1 MIYLLVLTLMLL
13 VEMDPVIEATV
24 QDRRRPGAVAP
35 GNILIGGLFP
45 IHDGVENIGNLSGP
59 QNPTCIGFSPTGL
72 TQSLAMIHTVEK
84 VNSSPLLRH
93 LGVTLGYYIH
103 DTCSDVTAALR
114 GTEDFIKRHSECSST
129 SRASQNSQHMT
140 AVIGAYSSE
149 MSIAVARELN
159 LELIPQISYASTADI
174 LSDKSRFPAF
184 SRTVPSDVHQTS
196 AMVKLLLANQ
206 WNWVGV
212 VSTDGD
218 YGRSAMDSFV
228 SQALE
233 VGICVAF
240 REILPDSIT
249 NKQRLHATI
258 SQTITTIHT
267 HSKVKVVVSFA
278 KPEHMSRLFRGL
290 VRNQEDQHVWVASD
304 NWSTYEEVLS
314 HEDLYHIGWV
324 VGFSFKFRDVTAFE
338 EYLLSLHLNSER
350 NNSFLKELYSS
361 FRDSHNI
368 SEANVSAITDQL
380 IRSTPPGV
388 VFSIEMAVNAI
399 AQAVAK
405 LCSHRNCRVPGAI
418 EPWELLPILRN
429 STFQI
434 EGDSYTFD
442 ENGDI
447 NLGYDITLWETAE
460 GQLKTQNVVAEYHQ
474 LNRSLT
480 ITNLRLNITSRCSD
494 SCEPGQFKKTT
505 EGQHTCCYDCID
517 CAENQYTN
525 YTDMDQCYTCDSNTE
540 WADPGSS
547 GCKLKTL
554 EFFPWNDGF
563 AVMLL
568 SLAGIGVLVVGLV
581 SFLFLWHR
589 DSPVV
594 KAAGGPLCQLIL
606 FSLVGSFMSAAFF
619 VGKPTNAQCKVRQVL
634 YGLSF
639 TLCVSCIL
647 VKSLKILLAFHMK
660 LLLQQV
666 LRRLYKSYVVVCACV
681 AVQGVICTCWLLLKS
696 PHKTFTLYTKYILEE
711 CNEGSYV
718 AFAVMLGYIALLAL
732 LCFIIAFQGRKLPE
746 KYNEAKFITFGML
759 IYLIAWVIFIPIYI
773 STDGKYLPAVEMVVI
788 LISNYGILSCH
799 FLPKCYSIIF
809 RKTYNTR
816 DAFMKNI
823 YEYSK
828 KCTYTVGDIIQPE
841 AQKYAEPSFYSIT
854 SLPYFTDPV
863 AGTKPAMRPKLTPQN
878 QTNSTQS
885 HLEPSRKRAL
895 SI

>member
-114 GTEDFIKRHSECSST
+114 GMEDFIKRHSECSST
-129 SRASQNSQHMT
+129 SR
-140 AVIGAYSSE
+140 
-149 MSIAVARELN
+149 
-159 LELIPQISYASTADI
+159 LIPQVLVSTIKIDFLTTAEDFLVQIYASTADI

-324 VGFSFKFRDVTAFE
+324 VGFSFKFRDVTPFE

-405 LCSHRNCRVPGAI
+405 LCSHRNSKVCTRK
-418 EPWELLPILRN
+418 
-429 STFQI
+429 
-434 EGDSYTFD
+434 GDSYTFD

-460 GQLKTQNVVAEYHQ
+460 GQLKTQNVV
-474 LNRSLT
+474 
-480 ITNLRLNITSRCSD
+480 NITSRCSD

-828 KCTYTVGDIIQPE
+828 KCTYTGI
-841 AQKYAEPSFYSIT
+841 KYLKT
-854 SLPYFTDPV
+854 LKDSLLMYINLCLNREHECLCFS
-863 AGTKPAMRPKLTPQN
+863 L
-878 QTNSTQS
+878 
-885 HLEPSRKRAL
+885 
-895 SI
+895 